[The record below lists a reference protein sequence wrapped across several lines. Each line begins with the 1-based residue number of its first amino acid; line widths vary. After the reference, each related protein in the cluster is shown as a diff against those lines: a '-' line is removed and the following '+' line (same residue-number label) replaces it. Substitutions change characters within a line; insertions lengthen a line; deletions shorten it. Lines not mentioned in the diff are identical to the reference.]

1 MKICVF
7 CAKEFEPTT
16 NKQVCC
22 SKLCNVKKWRK
33 ENPEKSKV
41 NEHRAEEKRRGKRVY
56 SSEYRKQWYSKKKKD
71 ADWVKNNNKIS
82 NERARLV
89 KIFISE
95 YKVKRGCCDCGYNKH
110 HSALDF
116 DHIIGNKELNVS
128 HSKSVNQAIK
138 EIEKCEVVCSNCH
151 RIRTYNRLYPCK
163 PDIFELTYELVEQ

>member
-16 NKQVCC
+16 NKHVCC

-163 PDIFELTYELVEQ
+163 PEIFEQTYELVEQ